1 MLLNVLHGILRI
13 LDHIMEQSGAYG
25 CGAEP
30 YLLTGDLGHGDR
42 MEYVRF
48 ARTPPDTLVGLFGKS
63 ESPLYYLD
71 FLSVVARKIAGEH
84 ILKLGFDQTVLL
96 FGRELIA
103 YGR

>member
-1 MLLNVLHGILRI
+1 MSSTVHTPYPRPHHGAG
-13 LDHIMEQSGAYG
+13 GAYG

-71 FLSVVARKIAGEH
+71 FLSVVCSKDSRRAHLETRLRPDGPP
-84 ILKLGFDQTVLL
+84 LSGGSL
-96 FGRELIA
+96 
-103 YGR
+103 